1 MNFTDHI
8 RTWKQVMLNPSAFYK
23 RMPATG
29 GYTDPLIFAAICVV
43 INSLLVV
50 FARPGIAVL
59 MGMGTPRT
67 GFSVI
72 SRVIILFIFG
82 ITSIFILALLFNFLY
97 RVFGG
102 TGDYEGTL
110 RFVSYASAPIIFT
123 WIPILGLIIGIYQLY
138 LYIVG
143 GMAVHKV
150 SLKKSAILI
159 SVFGLIGMFFG
170 IRAILASF
178 AN

>member
-1 MNFTDHI
+1 M
-8 RTWKQVMLNPSAFYK
+8 
-23 RMPATG
+23 
-29 GYTDPLIFAAICVV
+29 
-43 INSLLVV
+43 
-50 FARPGIAVL
+50 FARPVLLIL
-59 MGMGTPRT
+59 MGMGAPTA

-72 SRVIILFIFG
+72 YSVTISFISG
-82 ITSIFILALLFNFLY
+82 ITAIFILALLFNFLY
-97 RVFGG
+97 RILGG

-110 RFVSYASAPIIFT
+110 RFVSYASAPVIFT

-138 LYIVG
+138 LYTVG

-159 SVFGLIGMFFG
+159 SVFGLMGLLFG